1 MCTTC
6 FTRHVYVHTSVR
18 DLLHCFCRKTYFNFR
33 LKNSKVLSIL
43 TGDSLKKFYIAQNIF
58 CKSQFCK
65 SILVCKAP
73 CIMCELQLL
82 MTLRFQNILFPKDI
96 HSIVSK
102 HPSSQLGHSLIMA
115 QSFHWTTVSN
125 IIYIG
130 NSILLYPS
138 ISVFIL
144 KFFCWYFPPNK
155 IILPLSLDFF

>member
-6 FTRHVYVHTSVR
+6 FTRRTYVRTRIR

-33 LKNSKVLSIL
+33 LKNSRVLSIL

-82 MTLRFQNILFPKDI
+82 MTLRFQNILFPIDI

-102 HPSSQLGHSLIMA
+102 HPSSKFGHS
-115 QSFHWTTVSN
+115 
-125 IIYIG
+125 
-130 NSILLYPS
+130 
-138 ISVFIL
+138 FITELVL
-144 KFFCWYFPPNK
+144 KGQAFSCTFVK
-155 IILPLSLDFF
+155 